1 MCASF
6 SFRFTVSNFLVSF
19 TCEGFSREL
28 TLLRFHDAPYELY
41 KDMELVEK
49 FETSTTSADP
59 VLKDPGFVEK

>member
-19 TCEGFSREL
+19 TCEIISREL
-28 TLLRFHDAPYELY
+28 TLLRFHETPYELIDY
-41 KDMELVEK
+41 MELVK
-49 FETSTTSADP
+49 SETSTTSAEP